1 MDSRNNMTYEKVS
14 QPVVED
20 RVKSLQF
27 ILEREQNRVVSYA
40 EAEEIGEDLIGLF
53 EILAEEADE

>member
-14 QPVVED
+14 QPVAED

-27 ILEREQNRVVSYA
+27 ILEREQNRAVSYA
-40 EAEEIGEDLIGLF
+40 EAKEIGEDLIGLF
-53 EILAEEADE
+53 EILAEETDE

>member
-1 MDSRNNMTYEKVS
+1 MAYEKVS

-27 ILEREQNRVVSYA
+27 ILECEQNRAVSYA
-40 EAEEIGEDLIGLF
+40 EAKEIGEDLVGLF
-53 EILAEEADE
+53 EILAEEADK